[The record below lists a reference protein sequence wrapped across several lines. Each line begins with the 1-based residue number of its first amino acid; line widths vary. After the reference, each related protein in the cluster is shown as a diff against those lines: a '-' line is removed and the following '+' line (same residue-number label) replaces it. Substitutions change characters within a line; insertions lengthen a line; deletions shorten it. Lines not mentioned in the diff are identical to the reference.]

1 MIYDNF
7 IILKLN
13 INQKIELR
21 QKIKYAQTLVLYSSR
36 NIRLFKN
43 YMKIN

>member
-1 MIYDNF
+1 M
-7 IILKLN
+7 K
-13 INQKIELR
+13 KIELW
-21 QKIKYAQTLVLYSSR
+21 QKIKYAETLVLYSSS